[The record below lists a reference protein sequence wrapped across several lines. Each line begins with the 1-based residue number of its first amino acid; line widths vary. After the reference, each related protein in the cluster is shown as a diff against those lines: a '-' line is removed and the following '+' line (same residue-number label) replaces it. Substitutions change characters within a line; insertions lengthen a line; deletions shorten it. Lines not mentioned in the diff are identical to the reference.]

1 MASGYRKPRYL
12 LAFDHRG
19 SFEHDLF
26 GAPQPVPDINGFV
39 V

>member
-1 MASGYRKPRYL
+1 L
-12 LAFDHRG
+12 LAFDRGG
-19 SFEHDLF
+19 SFEHDMF

>member
-1 MASGYRKPRYL
+1 MAQGYRKSRYL

-26 GAPQPVPDINGFV
+26 GAPQPFPDINGFV

>member
-1 MASGYRKPRYL
+1 MASGYSKPLYL
-12 LAFDHRG
+12 LAADYRG

-26 GAPQPVPDINGFV
+26 GAPQLVPDVNGFV